1 MLYLL
6 WWCKLHHV
14 VSKFEPSKT
23 LLRTSRVFLSKKS
36 LRHDTM
42 TGICWFKI
50 PGKLIVNSILRV
62 KSTDFRIFS
71 EPFLPPWLFG
81 EKWSW
86 LFGVPGEKI
95 GPLEAILFDLHENLD
110 PNRDCVPIILSFR
123 PMKSDKPRI
132 VPFVEF
138 GSALSFSLEDY

>member
-1 MLYLL
+1 MLYQL

-23 LLRTSRVFLSKKS
+23 LLRTSRVFLSEKK
-36 LRHDTM
+36 LRLDTM
-42 TGICWFKI
+42 PGISGWKI
-50 PGKLIVNSILRV
+50 SVRLIVNSILSV
-62 KSTDFRIFS
+62 KSTDFRILS
-71 EPFLPPWLFG
+71 EPFLPTWLFG

-86 LFGVPGEKI
+86 LFGVPGEKS

-110 PNRDCVPIILSFR
+110 PNLDCVPIILSFR

-138 GSALSFSLEDY
+138 GSALSFSLKDY